1 MKGMVKRKMNIKDGI
16 CTAIGLCGSFIAGC
30 FGGWDTGL
38 VTLLIFMGIDY
49 MSGLVVAGVFHNSN
63 KTKTGA
69 LESRAGWKG
78 LCRKCMTLLFV
89 LIAYRLDLA
98 LGVNYIR
105 DAVIIGFMA
114 NELISIVENAGLMG
128 LPLPEVINKA
138 IDILTQKGDEQNG
151 QAGIH

>member
-1 MKGMVKRKMNIKDGI
+1 MNIKEGI
-16 CTAIGLCGSFIAGC
+16 CTGIGVIGSIIASS

-49 MSGLVVAGVFHNSN
+49 FSGLVVAGVFHKSN
-63 KTKTGA
+63 KTESGA
-69 LESRAGWKG
+69 LESKAGLKG

-98 LGVNYIR
+98 IGVDYIR
-105 DAVIIGFMA
+105 NAVIIGFMA

-128 LPLPEVINKA
+128 LPLPDAINKA
-138 IDILTQKGDEQNG
+138 IDVLTEQKEGNK
-151 QAGIH
+151 